1 MEDIQ
6 MLIKMLECTATEK
19 AALKKRCEIQRNTI
33 NRLLDE
39 NKELLLKVREYEN
52 DEFERACRLVAE
64 DSYHIYMNQEVEE
77 SVLSRFL
84 QNKNLTAVSKINML
98 EDYFNYS
105 IPLMEILLTIE

>member
-19 AALKKRCEIQRNTI
+19 AALKKKCEIQRNTI

-52 DEFERACRLVAE
+52 E

>member
-39 NKELLLKVREYEN
+39 NKELLLKVMS
-52 DEFERACRLVAE
+52 FERACRLVAE

>member
-52 DEFERACRLVAE
+52 DEFLKERAGWLPKI
-64 DSYHIYMNQEVEE
+64 HI
-77 SVLSRFL
+77 
-84 QNKNLTAVSKINML
+84 T
-98 EDYFNYS
+98 S
-105 IPLMEILLTIE
+105 I

>member
-19 AALKKRCEIQRNTI
+19 AALKKRCEIQRITI

-52 DEFERACRLVAE
+52 DEFC
-64 DSYHIYMNQEVEE
+64 
-77 SVLSRFL
+77 
-84 QNKNLTAVSKINML
+84 KINML

>member
-39 NKELLLKVREYEN
+39 NKELLL
-52 DEFERACRLVAE
+52 
-64 DSYHIYMNQEVEE
+64 
-77 SVLSRFL
+77 
-84 QNKNLTAVSKINML
+84 ML